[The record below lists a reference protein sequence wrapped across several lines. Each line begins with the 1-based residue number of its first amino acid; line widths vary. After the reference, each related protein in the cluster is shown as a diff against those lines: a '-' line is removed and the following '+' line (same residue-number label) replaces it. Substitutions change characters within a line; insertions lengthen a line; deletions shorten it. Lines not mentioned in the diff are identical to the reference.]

1 MADRRVEVFVQVD
14 GDDLR
19 VGELWS
25 HRRRNRESA
34 TFAYSP
40 EYLGHPAAFELDP
53 TLPLRDGLQQT
64 PTGREIF
71 AAFGDCAPDRWGRV
85 LIGRA
90 ERRRAKAQ
98 DQTRRSLG
106 EIDYLLGARDDMRQ
120 GALRFRDPE
129 TETFL
134 AREDEGVPAL
144 IGLPRLLA
152 SAERV
157 DKEEEDDED
166 LRALLKGGS
175 SLGGA
180 RPKTHVID
188 ESGRPAIAKLPKP
201 SSDQWEVIRWEAV
214 ALQLARLAGIEVPAS
229 RLIEVSGRG
238 VLIIDRFDRRGD
250 RRVPYVSAMTM
261 LEATDGDSGSYLE
274 IAEVVETHSPAATAD
289 LARLWRRIAF
299 SILISNTDDHL
310 RNHGF
315 LRLSSA
321 GWSLSPAF
329 DLNPEPE
336 LGPRHLKTAIDF
348 DETEARIEVLLDVA
362 PEFRLDEKTTRDVLR
377 EVGRAT
383 SNWRQVAKSQ
393 GLQPAAI
400 EEMAPAFEHEE
411 ARAVAA
417 LHANPPPSRRSAS

>member
-1 MADRRVEVFVQVD
+1 MADRRVEVFVEVH
-14 GDDLR
+14 GSDLR
-19 VGELWS
+19 AGELWS
-25 HRRRNRESA
+25 HRRRSRESA
-34 TFAYSP
+34 TFAYLP
-40 EYLGHPAAFELDP
+40 EYLEHPGAFELDP
-53 TLPLRDGLQQT
+53 ALPLRDGLQQT
-64 PTGREIF
+64 PTGRETF
-71 AAFGDCAPDRWGRV
+71 GAFGDCAPDRWGRA

-90 ERRRAKAQ
+90 EGRRAKAG

-106 EIDYLLGARDDMRQ
+106 EIDYLLGVRDDMRQ

-129 TETFL
+129 TGDFL
-134 AREDEGVPAL
+134 AREDEGVPTL

-166 LRALLKGGS
+166 LRVLLKGGS

-180 RPKTHVID
+180 RPKAHVID
-188 ESGRPAIAKLPKP
+188 EGGRASIAKFPKP
-201 SSDQWEVIRWEAV
+201 SSDQWDVIRWEAV
-214 ALQLARLAGIEVPAS
+214 ALRLARLAGIEVPAS

-238 VLIIDRFDRRGD
+238 VLVVDRFDRQSD

-261 LEATDGDSGSYLE
+261 LEASDGDSGSYLE
-274 IAEVVETHSPAATAD
+274 IAEAIETSSPTATED
-289 LARLWRRIAF
+289 LARLWRRVAF

-348 DETEARIEVLLDVA
+348 DETEARIEVLLGVA
-362 PEFRLDEKTTRDVLR
+362 PEFRLDEATAEETLR

-383 SNWRQVAKSQ
+383 AGWRQVAKEH
-393 GLQPAAI
+393 GLAAGAI
-400 EEMAPAFEHEE
+400 EAMAPAFEHEE
-411 ARAVAA
+411 AEAVERLAKG
-417 LHANPPPSRRSAS
+417 

>member
-1 MADRRVEVFVQVD
+1 MADRRVEVFVEVE

-19 VGELWS
+19 AGELWS

-34 TFAYSP
+34 TFAYVP
-40 EYLGHPAAFELDP
+40 EYLEHPAAFELDP
-53 TLPLRDGLQQT
+53 ALPLRDGLQQT

-71 AAFGDCAPDRWGRV
+71 AAFGDCAPDRWGRA

-98 DQTRRSLG
+98 NQTGRSLG
-106 EIDYLLGARDDMRQ
+106 EINYLLGVRDDMRQ
-120 GALRFRDPE
+120 GALRFREPE

-144 IGLPRLLA
+144 VGLPRLLA
-152 SAERV
+152 AAERV
-157 DKEEEDDED
+157 DREEEDDED

-180 RPKTHVID
+180 RPKAHVID
-188 ESGRPAIAKLPKP
+188 ETGRPAIAKFPKP
-201 SSDQWEVIRWEAV
+201 SSDRWEVIRWEA
-214 ALQLARLAGIEVPAS
+214 AAQQLARLAGIEVPAS
-229 RLIEVSGRG
+229 RLIEVSRRG
-238 VLIIDRFDRRGD
+238 VLIVDRFDRAGGQRI
-250 RRVPYVSAMTM
+250 PYVSAMTM

-274 IAEVVETHSPAATAD
+274 IAEVIETHSPAATED

-336 LGPRHLKTAIDF
+336 PGPRHLKTAIDF
-348 DETEARIEVLLDVA
+348 AETEARIDVLLDVA
-362 PEFRLDEKTTRDVLR
+362 EAFRLDEKKAREILG
-377 EVGRAT
+377 EVGEAT
-383 SNWRQVAKSQ
+383 STWRQVAEAA
-393 GLQPAAI
+393 GLQRSAI
-400 EEMAPAFEHEE
+400 EAMAPAFEHAE
-411 ARAVAA
+411 AKAVEA
-417 LHANPPPSRRSAS
+417 LGSSSTRRSAS

>member
-1 MADRRVEVFVQVD
+1 MTDRRVEVFVAAE
-14 GDDLR
+14 GGDLR
-19 VGELWS
+19 AGELWS

-34 TFAYSP
+34 TFAYVP
-40 EYLGHPAAFELDP
+40 EYLEHPAAFELDP
-53 TLPLRDGLQQT
+53 ALPLRDGLQQT

-71 AAFGDCAPDRWGRV
+71 AAFGDCAPDRWGRA
-85 LIGRA
+85 LIERA

-106 EIDYLLGARDDMRQ
+106 EIDHLLGARDDMRQ

-129 TETFL
+129 TGASL
-134 AREDEGVPAL
+134 AQEDGGVPAL
-144 IGLPRLLA
+144 VGLPRMLA

-157 DKEEEDDED
+157 DREEEDDED
-166 LRALLKGGS
+166 LRALLRGGS

-180 RPKTHVID
+180 RPKAHVID
-188 ESGRPAIAKLPKP
+188 EKGRSAIAKFPKP
-201 SSDQWEVIRWEAV
+201 SSDRWEVIRWEAV
-214 ALQLARLAGIEVPAS
+214 ALELARLAGVEVPTS
-229 RLIEVSGRG
+229 RLVDVSGRG
-238 VLIIDRFDRRGD
+238 VLIVNRFDRQGN

-274 IAEVVETHSPAATAD
+274 IAEVIETHSPAATED
-289 LARLWRRIAF
+289 LNRLWRRIAF

-336 LGPRHLKTAIDF
+336 LGPRHLKTAIDY
-348 DETEARIEVLLDVA
+348 DETEARVEVLLGVA
-362 PEFRLDEKTTRDVLR
+362 EDFRLDKRAAREILC
-377 EVGRAT
+377 EVGEAT
-383 SNWRQVAKSQ
+383 STWRKVAKAQ
-393 GLQPAAI
+393 GLQRSAI
-400 EEMAPAFEHEE
+400 EAMAPAFEHEE
-411 ARAVAA
+411 LKAVEA
-417 LHANPPPSRRSAS
+417 LRGSPSRRSAS

>member
-1 MADRRVEVFVQVD
+1 MADRRVEVFVAAG
-14 GDDLR
+14 GDNLR
-19 VGELWS
+19 AGELWS

-34 TFAYSP
+34 TFAYVP
-40 EYLGHPAAFELDP
+40 EYLEHPAAFELDP
-53 TLPLRDGLQQT
+53 ALPLRDGLQQT

-85 LIGRA
+85 LIERA
-90 ERRRAKAQ
+90 ERRRAK

-129 TETFL
+129 TRAFL
-134 AREDEGVPAL
+134 AQEDEGVPAL
-144 IGLPRLLA
+144 IGLPRMLA

-157 DKEEEDDED
+157 DREEEDDED
-166 LRALLKGGS
+166 LRALLRGGS

-180 RPKTHVID
+180 RPKAHVID
-188 ESGRPAIAKLPKP
+188 ENGRSAIAKFPKP
-201 SSDQWEVIRWEAV
+201 SSDRWEVIRWEAV
-214 ALQLARLAGIEVPAS
+214 ALELARLAGIEVPAS

-238 VLIIDRFDRRGD
+238 VLVINRFDRQGD

-274 IAEVVETHSPAATAD
+274 IAEAIETHSPAATED

-348 DETEARIEVLLDVA
+348 DETEARVEVLLGVA
-362 PEFRLDEKTTRDVLR
+362 ADFRLDQTAAREILC
-377 EVGRAT
+377 EVGEAT
-383 SNWRQVAKSQ
+383 STWRQVAKAQ
-393 GLQPAAI
+393 GLQRSAI
-400 EEMAPAFEHEE
+400 EAMAPAFEHEE
-411 ARAVAA
+411 SKAVEP
-417 LHANPPPSRRSAS
+417 LRNSSSRRSAS

>member
-1 MADRRVEVFVQVD
+1 MSDRRVEVFVEVD
-14 GDDLR
+14 GDDLHA
-19 VGELWS
+19 GELWS

-34 TFAYSP
+34 TFSYAP
-40 EYLGHPAAFELDP
+40 KYLEHPDAFELDP
-53 TLPLRDGLQQT
+53 ALPLRDGLQQT
-64 PTGREIF
+64 PTGLEIF

-98 DQTRRSLG
+98 DQTRRSIG

-120 GALRFRDPE
+120 GALRFRDPH

-134 AREDEGVPAL
+134 AREDEGIPAL

-157 DKEEEDDED
+157 DREEEDDED

-180 RPKTHVID
+180 RPKAHVINKN
-188 ESGRPAIAKLPKP
+188 GRAAIAKFPKP
-201 SSDQWEVIRWEAV
+201 SSDRWEVIRWEAV
-214 ALQLARLAGIEVPAS
+214 ALELARLAGIEVPAS

-238 VLIIDRFDRRGD
+238 VLIVDRFDREGE
-250 RRVPYVSAMTM
+250 RRLPYVSAMTM

-274 IAEVVETHSPAATAD
+274 IAEAIETHSPAATED
-289 LARLWRRIAF
+289 LSRLWRRIAL
-299 SILISNTDDHL
+299 SILITNTDDHL

-315 LRLSSA
+315 LRTSSA

-348 DETEARIEVLLDVA
+348 DETAASIEVLLGVA
-362 PEFRLDEKTTRDVLR
+362 GEFRLNSKTARNALR
-377 EVGRAT
+377 KIGRAT
-383 SNWRQVAKSQ
+383 STWRQVAKAQ
-393 GLQPAAI
+393 GLQCAAI
-400 EEMAPAFEHEE
+400 EAMAPAFEHEE
-411 ARAVAA
+411 SKAVEA
-417 LHANPPPSRRSAS
+417 LPENP

>member
-1 MADRRVEVFVQVD
+1 MADRRVEVFVEID
-14 GDDLR
+14 GRDLR
-19 VGELWS
+19 AGELWS
-25 HRRRNRESA
+25 HRRRSRESA
-34 TFAYSP
+34 TFAYLP
-40 EYLGHPAAFELDP
+40 EYLGHPGAFELDP
-53 TLPLRDGLQQT
+53 ALPLRDGLQQT
-64 PTGREIF
+64 PTGRETF
-71 AAFGDCAPDRWGRV
+71 GAFGDCAPDRWGRA

-90 ERRRAKAQ
+90 EGRRAKAG

-106 EIDYLLGARDDMRQ
+106 EIDYLLGVRDDLRQ

-129 TETFL
+129 TGSFL
-134 AREDEGVPAL
+134 AREDEGVPTL

-166 LRALLKGGS
+166 LRVLLKGGS

-180 RPKTHVID
+180 RPKAHVID
-188 ESGRPAIAKLPKP
+188 EDGRAAIAKFPKP
-201 SSDQWEVIRWEAV
+201 SSDRWEVIRWEAV
-214 ALQLARLAGIEVPAS
+214 ALELARLAGIEVPAS
-229 RLIEVSGRG
+229 HLIEVSGRG
-238 VLIIDRFDRRGD
+238 VFVVDRFDRRGG

-274 IAEVVETHSPAATAD
+274 IAEAIETHSPTATED

-348 DETEARIEVLLDVA
+348 DETEARIEVLLGVA
-362 PEFRLDEKTTRDVLR
+362 PEFRLDEATAEDTLR

-383 SNWRQVAKSQ
+383 AGWRPVAKAH
-393 GLQPAAI
+393 GLSSAAI
-400 EEMAPAFEHEE
+400 EAMAPAFEHEE
-411 ARAVAA
+411 ADAVAQLA
-417 LHANPPPSRRSAS
+417 KG

>member
-1 MADRRVEVFVQVD
+1 MADRRVEVFVEIG
-14 GDDLR
+14 GDELR
-19 VGELWS
+19 AGELWS

-34 TFAYSP
+34 TFSYVP
-40 EYLGHPAAFELDP
+40 EYLEHPASFELDP
-53 TLPLRDGLQQT
+53 ALPLRDGLQQT
-64 PTGREIF
+64 PTGLEIF

-85 LIGRA
+85 LIERA
-90 ERRRAKAQ
+90 ERRRAKAE

-120 GALRFRDPE
+120 GALRFRDPQ

-134 AREDEGVPAL
+134 ADEDEGVPAL

-157 DKEEEDDED
+157 DREEEDDED

-180 RPKTHVID
+180 RPKAHAID
-188 ESGRPAIAKLPKP
+188 ENGHPAIAKFPKP
-201 SSDQWEVIRWEAV
+201 SSDRWEVIRWEAV
-214 ALQLARLAGIEVPAS
+214 ALELARLAGIEVPAS

-238 VLIIDRFDRRGD
+238 VLILDRFDRQGG
-250 RRVPYVSAMTM
+250 RRIPYVSAMTM
-261 LEATDGDSGSYLE
+261 LETTDGDAGSYLE
-274 IAEVVETHSPAATAD
+274 IAEVIETHSPAATED

-299 SILISNTDDHL
+299 SILITNTDDHL

-315 LRLSSA
+315 LRTSSA

-336 LGPRHLKTAIDF
+336 LGARHLKTAIDF
-348 DETEARIEVLLDVA
+348 DETEARIEVLLTVA
-362 PEFRLDEKTTRDVLR
+362 EDFRLDEKAAQGILC
-377 EVGRAT
+377 EIGEAT
-383 SNWRQVAKSQ
+383 STWRRVAKAQ
-393 GLQPAAI
+393 GLQRAAI
-400 EEMAPAFEHEE
+400 EAMAPAFEHEE
-411 ARAVAA
+411 QKAVEALRAS
-417 LHANPPPSRRSAS
+417 LSRRSTS